1 MLLAMPTASDCLV
14 GLLPERYGATVAR
27 LRRIFLFFL
36 GWFLM
41 DIKYGATVARLRR
54 IFLRFLGWFLIDMK
68 YGAIVARLHRIFF
81 GFSRAR
87 WSGMAPQ
94 AGAQEIWCNCGAFAP
109 YFLMLAGSA
118 F

>member
-41 DIKYGATVARLRR
+41 DIKYGATVAHLRR
-54 IFLRFLGWFLIDMK
+54 NFFWVFPRSLVGDGSPGGRTGDMVQLWRVCAVFFDACWISFLIHIMF
-68 YGAIVARLHRIFF
+68 VTF
-81 GFSRAR
+81 
-87 WSGMAPQ
+87 
-94 AGAQEIWCNCGAFAP
+94 
-109 YFLMLAGSA
+109 
-118 F
+118 